1 MCENLA
7 EFLQFEKLY
16 AELTDMSITEIED
29 LTKCL
34 RPCQY
39 NEYKMVDGPTSISEK
54 IKDASSAFLFWF
66 VTTETL
72 VQEQSFVYPWQ
83 SLVS

>member
-16 AELTDMSITEIED
+16 AELKDKSTTEIED

-34 RPCQY
+34 RPCKY

-54 IKDASSAFLFWF
+54 IEDARSALLFWF